1 MTKNKAIKSKPLDIA
16 DLLETDEDIMI
27 FLQEMAEEGTS
38 SEFIHALG
46 IAARAKGMSK
56 IARQMGVSRSSL
68 YKSLSEEGNP
78 GYDTVRQVIEAL
90 GYRIKLEPALAA

>member
-1 MTKNKAIKSKPLDIA
+1 MSENKTLKTKPLDIA
-16 DLLETDEDIMI
+16 NLLETDEDIML

-56 IARQMGVSRSSL
+56 VAREMGVSRSSL

-78 GYDTVRQVIEAL
+78 GYETVRQVIEAL
-90 GYRIKLEPALAA
+90 GCKIKLEPV